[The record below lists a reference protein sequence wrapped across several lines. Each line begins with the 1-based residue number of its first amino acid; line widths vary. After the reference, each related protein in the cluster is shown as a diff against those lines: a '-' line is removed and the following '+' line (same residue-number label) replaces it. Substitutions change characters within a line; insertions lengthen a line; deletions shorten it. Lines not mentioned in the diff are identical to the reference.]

1 MTGEANFEK
10 VVAKLPEVRQTQVL
24 AGMIEPTSEELQ
36 QIFPEITAK
45 ELISTLGLTIKRD
58 EDNKLITFL
67 AALSAYSESNQFNVS
82 YNAPSSTG
90 KSYIPLEI
98 ASLFPPEDIIEI
110 GYCSPTAFFHD
121 IGVWDKEK
129 KRYIIDIS
137 RKVIVFLDMPHP
149 QLLEHLRP
157 LLSHDKKE
165 LVIKIT
171 DKSQKHGLRTKTVVI
186 YGFPAVIFCSANLKL
201 GEQEATRV
209 FLLSPEI
216 SQEKIR
222 EAIHTKLKK
231 EADIWQYKLDLE
243 RDTERQK
250 LKKRILAIRNTKIKE
265 VLLHDINKI
274 ESEFSKRIKW
284 LKARHSRDIGR
295 LVNLIKEFARLN
307 CWHRKSEYNGEAI
320 QTNDSDISEAFAI
333 WDRINE
339 SQELGLPPYIFDI
352 FNSAIKTLCEDGDR
366 GVTRNKIC
374 REYYNQHHRFLSPTQ
389 LARQILPMLETAGL
403 IYQEPDPEV
412 KRQILVYLTSKEL
425 LRQAGGGIP
434 NNTIAI
440 KDEVAQNTP
449 PYSFNNQL
457 KTLCELCGQKALC
470 GLDPE
475 GFRVCSDCRGV
486 K

>member
-1 MTGEANFEK
+1 
-10 VVAKLPEVRQTQVL
+10 
-24 AGMIEPTSEELQ
+24 
-36 QIFPEITAK
+36 
-45 ELISTLGLTIKRD
+45 
-58 EDNKLITFL
+58 
-67 AALSAYSESNQFNVS
+67 
-82 YNAPSSTG
+82 
-90 KSYIPLEI
+90 
-98 ASLFPPEDIIEI
+98 
-110 GYCSPTAFFHD
+110 
-121 IGVWDKEK
+121 
-129 KRYIIDIS
+129 
-137 RKVIVFLDMPHP
+137 
-149 QLLEHLRP
+149 
-157 LLSHDKKE
+157 
-165 LVIKIT
+165 
-171 DKSQKHGLRTKTVVI
+171 
-186 YGFPAVIFCSANLKL
+186 
-201 GEQEATRV
+201 
-209 FLLSPEI
+209 
-216 SQEKIR
+216 
-222 EAIHTKLKK
+222 
-231 EADIWQYKLDLE
+231 
-243 RDTERQK
+243 
-250 LKKRILAIRNTKIKE
+250 
-265 VLLHDINKI
+265 
-274 ESEFSKRIKW
+274 
-284 LKARHSRDIGR
+284 
-295 LVNLIKEFARLN
+295 VNLIKEFARLN